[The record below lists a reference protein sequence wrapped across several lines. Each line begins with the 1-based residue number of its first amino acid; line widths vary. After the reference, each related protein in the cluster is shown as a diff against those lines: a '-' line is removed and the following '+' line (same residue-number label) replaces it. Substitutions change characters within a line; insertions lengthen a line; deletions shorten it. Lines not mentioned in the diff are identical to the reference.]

1 MVASGIGGFIA
12 SLSAVDSLA
21 LARDRFYEQGR
32 FADVFATL
40 KRAPDTLLERLRE
53 VPGVT
58 EAEATVEATARHA
71 DEQPRSGGGP
81 ADRHGQPPAATAEPG
96 RAARGPAADAVR
108 ASPGLRVVIERWGG
122 PAVEGRVRRVEPAA
136 FTKVSALGIEEQ
148 RVKVL
153 IDMAACRLEA
163 GKARLHAM
171 EVGARNATL
180 AWVRQ
185 GLAPGQTVVVCPPAA
200 LADGRKV
207 RVRRP

>member
-1 MVASGIGGFIA
+1 MI
-12 SLSAVDSLA
+12 
-21 LARDRFYEQGR
+21 
-32 FADVFATL
+32 
-40 KRAPDTLLERLRE
+40 K
-53 VPGVT
+53 
-58 EAEATVEATARHA
+58 
-71 DEQPRSGGGP
+71 
-81 ADRHGQPPAATAEPG
+81 
-96 RAARGPAADAVR
+96 
-108 ASPGLRVVIERWGG
+108 RWGG

-185 GLAPGQTVVVCPPAA
+185 VLAPGQTVVICPPAA
-200 LADGRKV
+200 LADDRKV